1 MDELI
6 RLIEEGRLW
15 SYLNYDEDV
24 TGIVIADN
32 EEEAKRKVCESY
44 ERHGYADTN
53 FRYTVDVMQVK
64 SKPFEDSLDVL
75 ETNYWNS

>member
-1 MDELI
+1 MNELI
-6 RLIEEGRLW
+6 KLIEDGRLW

-32 EEEAKRKVCESY
+32 EEEAKRKVYESY
-44 ERHGYADTN
+44 ERHGYADTS
-53 FRYTVDVMQVK
+53 FRYTLDVMLIK

-75 ETNYWNS
+75 ETNYWNG